1 MLYKDLEEQPVVY
14 SQSQPLA
21 QPLAQPPIQTSPS
34 AQQSMQ
40 GVNPPVQLTTQ
51 PAVYQGVNPPAQPQ
65 ESRPS
70 TTYAMHLDRP
80 TGKPDYLSIVDH
92 LPGSAGSY
100 KEAKVTGGVEGQPEL
115 FMRTGYQKKLSKVS
129 PNEWNCANVMI
140 MDKLIRKGALGDRGV
155 REYLNYTFI
164 INELASRY
172 SWDSVLKYD
181 DEYRQLQ
188 ATQCFRWGEQVDH
201 FSKVFLREKE
211 PPHQPPPSNPRGG
224 ATSTSAASKPGK
236 GVIQWCG
243 LYNSEGKQCHY
254 TPCKFAHVC
263 AICGKDHP
271 RYEHGRSQHKTG
283 EPKEGFQ

>member
-1 MLYKDLEEQPVVY
+1 MDYTSRNPV
-14 SQSQPLA
+14 Q
-21 QPLAQPPIQTSPS
+21 PS
-34 AQQSMQ
+34 AQLPAQTATFVR
-40 GVNPPVQLTTQ
+40 GVNPPVQPPSQ
-51 PAVYQGVNPPAQPQ
+51 PTGFRGAHPPALP
-65 ESRPS
+65 EERGSS
-70 TTYAMHLDRP
+70 VTYAMHLDRP

-100 KEAKVTGGVEGQPEL
+100 MEAKVAGGVEGQPEL

-172 SWDSVLKYD
+172 SWESVLKYD

-188 ATQCFRWGEQVDH
+188 ATRCFPWGEQVDH

-211 PPHQPPPSNPRGG
+211 PPRQPPPSDPKGG
-224 ATSTSAASKPGK
+224 TASKSGK
-236 GVIQWCG
+236 SATQSRGIQSCG
-243 LYNSEGKQCHY
+243 LYNSEEKECY
-254 TPCKFAHVC
+254 YKYCKFAHVC

-271 RYEHGRSQHKTG
+271 RYKHKSG
-283 EPKEGFQ
+283 EPKEDFQ